1 MSEFYLEY
9 VGHACLLFTAGEE
22 KIITDPWFTNPVMA
36 NSWYHVPRYS
46 RTINE
51 LPTLDY
57 IYVSHEHADHLD
69 LPALRSLTSDATIII
84 PAFGDEKMEQTLHEG
99 DLSQRVVALADG
111 EEFTTRGGATLV
123 IYIADTG
130 SKDSSLVVKY
140 SDTCVYNNTD
150 NWISPKK
157 MAMIGNKWDVDI
169 AFQCYAGVGS
179 FPSYMMW
186 PLEYRVQRG
195 DEKKIELFNRMKA
208 TLLALQPNTM
218 VPFGASFGY
227 LRQETLWLNKICATD
242 PNECKDWL
250 SSEGVQIPVSL
261 MDHGDFWSKS
271 KGVYP
276 GKIKHSLAINDETI
290 EEYSNF
296 YAKTIAKKTA
306 EEAVDEKYLALNDEM
321 FCDYL
326 NAWVAS
332 ETHRF
337 RDQPLSIQFN
347 ITGKHGA
354 VWAVDFASD
363 TDIVSKIM
371 PALPNLYLS
380 FSDAEVF
387 NGLLH
392 RHYSLT
398 DLYLSSRMQM
408 NRYPYDTYHK
418 EFFDSFFWWS
428 EGEQVEANRIK
439 ADAVGSCWQK
449 GLVQ

>member
-1 MSEFYLEY
+1 
-9 VGHACLLFTAGEE
+9 
-22 KIITDPWFTNPVMA
+22 
-36 NSWYHVPRYS
+36 
-46 RTINE
+46 
-51 LPTLDY
+51 
-57 IYVSHEHADHLD
+57 
-69 LPALRSLTSDATIII
+69 
-84 PAFGDEKMEQTLHEG
+84 
-99 DLSQRVVALADG
+99 
-111 EEFTTRGGATLV
+111 
-123 IYIADTG
+123 
-130 SKDSSLVVKY
+130 
-140 SDTCVYNNTD
+140 
-150 NWISPKK
+150 

-321 FCDYL
+321 FRDYL

-347 ITGKHGA
+347 ITGEHGA

-380 FSDAEVF
+380 FSDVELF